1 MFRPEDG
8 SVRVGLPF
16 TPLTDLYYLI
26 LQGSWARV
34 LSLFAVLFLLV
45 NVAFAGL
52 YLAGGDCI
60 TGARSGSF
68 ADAFFFSVQT
78 IATIGYGGL
87 SPATLYANVLVTLE
101 SMIGILGV
109 ALATGMIFA
118 KFARPRA
125 NVTFSSHALIGPYD
139 GRRSLYF
146 RVANVRGNDVSE
158 ASIGLSALID
168 HQTAEGHKLRRLEE
182 LKLTRSKTPL
192 FRLSWLVVHVI
203 DETSPLWGKT
213 LDELYR
219 DRVMLVISMTGMDT
233 TIVFDHH
240 FVDLMTDRRMGGL
253 SLIIASFTRSGR

>member
-1 MFRPEDG
+1 MLRPEDG

-60 TGARSGSF
+60 AGARSGSF

-101 SMIGILGV
+101 SMLGTT
-109 ALATGMIFA
+109 L
-118 KFARPRA
+118 
-125 NVTFSSHALIGPYD
+125 
-139 GRRSLYF
+139 
-146 RVANVRGNDVSE
+146 
-158 ASIGLSALID
+158 SIS
-168 HQTAEGHKLRRLEE
+168 
-182 LKLTRSKTPL
+182 
-192 FRLSWLVVHVI
+192 
-203 DETSPLWGKT
+203 
-213 LDELYR
+213 
-219 DRVMLVISMTGMDT
+219 
-233 TIVFDHH
+233 
-240 FVDLMTDRRMGGL
+240 
-253 SLIIASFTRSGR
+253 